1 MGTVPPVSGVCH
13 RQRKAERL
21 RCTESCILKR
31 SPVGKK
37 SFLWTTLIRYGGN
50 MKEQYKR
57 LFNLAAILLLLGMQT
72 AIFAV
77 MWYQYFIKIESHFFQ
92 EFYQR
97 GNWAVIGVYM
107 LMMIFF
113 TQMLGGYKV
122 GYLRVMDTFVSH
134 VIAILCCNVIEYFQL
149 CIIFHDYINV
159 FPVIFMAL
167 FEILIV
173 IPWVFFTRRIY
184 LKLYPAKHILY
195 IYGERL
201 QAELVEKINR
211 REDKYSIEAS
221 VSIKKGFPFIYEKM
235 KEYDAVMIGD
245 MPSQPR
251 NDILK
256 YCYAEGKRAYVV
268 PKVSDLI
275 LMGSTEINLFDT
287 PLLLTRNYGLSA
299 EQLFIK
305 RVMDIGISLCGLV
318 VLSPFMLITAIAIKL
333 YDGGPVFYTQ
343 ERLTRDRK
351 PFKMIKFRSMIV
363 DSEKNGARLAMRN
376 DDRITPI
383 GKITRRLHFDEI
395 PQLINIL
402 KGDMAFVGPRP
413 ERDEVAKQYEEVIP
427 EFELRLKVKAGLT
440 GFAQVYGKYNTT
452 PYDKLKLDLTYIE
465 RYSVLMDIRIILS
478 TIKTLFQKDNTEGVT
493 EKQITALVATTEEKE

>member
-1 MGTVPPVSGVCH
+1 
-13 RQRKAERL
+13 
-21 RCTESCILKR
+21 
-31 SPVGKK
+31 
-37 SFLWTTLIRYGGN
+37 

-57 LFNLAAILLLLGMQT
+57 LFNLAAILILLGMQT
-72 AIFAV
+72 TIFAI
-77 MWYQYFIKIESHFFQ
+77 MWYRYFIQIDSSFFR

-122 GYLRVMDTFVSH
+122 AYLRIGDTCVSH
-134 VIAILCCNVIEYFQL
+134 MIAILCCNVIEYFQL

-159 FPVIFMAL
+159 LPVLFMAV
-167 FEILIV
+167 FEILLV

-211 REDKYSIEAS
+211 REDKYNIEAS
-221 VSIKKGFPFIYEKM
+221 VSIKKGFPFIFEKM
-235 KEYDAVMIGD
+235 KTYDAVIIGD
-245 MPSQPR
+245 MPSQIR

-256 YCYAEGKRAYVV
+256 YCYAKGKRAYVV

-275 LMGSTEINLFDT
+275 LMGATEINLFDT

-305 RVMDIGISLCGLV
+305 RVMDIVISLCGLI
-318 VLSPFMLITAIAIKL
+318 VLFPFMLITAIAIKA

-343 ERLTRDRK
+343 ERYTRDRK
-351 PFKMIKFRSMIV
+351 IFRILKFRSMRV
-363 DSEKNGARLAMRN
+363 AKEN
-376 DDRITPI
+376 DENRITMQGDNRITPV
-383 GKITRRLHFDEI
+383 GKFIRRIHFDEI

-413 ERDEVAKQYEEVIP
+413 EWTMCVEEYEQAVP
-427 EFELRLKVKAGLT
+427 EFSFRLKVKAGLT

-465 RYSVLMDIRIILS
+465 KYSIWLDIKIILS
-478 TIKTLFQKDNTEGVT
+478 TVKTLFQRENTEGVT
-493 EKQITALVATTEEKE
+493 AGQMTALVATEEVEIEEKNEEMVGQVE

>member
-1 MGTVPPVSGVCH
+1 
-13 RQRKAERL
+13 
-21 RCTESCILKR
+21 
-31 SPVGKK
+31 
-37 SFLWTTLIRYGGN
+37 

-57 LFNLAAILLLLGMQT
+57 LFNLGMILFLLAMQT
-72 AIFAV
+72 AIFAI
-77 MWYQYFIKIESHFFQ
+77 MWYYHFVEIESYYFK
-92 EFYQR
+92 EFYKR

-122 GYLRVMDTFVSH
+122 GYLRVTDTFVSH
-134 VIAILCCNVIEYFQL
+134 AIAIICCNVIEYFQL

-159 FPVIFMAL
+159 FPVLVMAV
-167 FEILIV
+167 FEILLV

-221 VSIKKGFPFIYEKM
+221 ISIEKGLSIIFEKM
-235 KEYDAVMIGD
+235 KEYDAVIIGD
-245 MPSQPR
+245 MTSHIR

-256 YCYAEGKRAYVV
+256 HCYAEGKRAYVV

-305 RVMDIGISLCGLV
+305 RVMDIVISLCGLV
-318 VLSPFMLITAIAIKL
+318 VLSPFMLITAIAIKA
-333 YDGGPVFYTQ
+333 YDGGPIFYTQ
-343 ERLTRDRK
+343 ERLTRNRK

-363 DSEKNGARLAMRN
+363 DSEKNGARLAMQN

-383 GKITRRLHFDEI
+383 GKITRKLHFDEI

-427 EFELRLKVKAGLT
+427 EFALRLKVKAGLT

-465 RYSVLMDIRIILS
+465 RYSVLLDIRIILS
-478 TIKTLFQKDNTEGVT
+478 TVKTLFQKDNTEGVT
-493 EKQITALVATTEEKE
+493 AEQVTALAVTLEECKEEI